1 MAGLVAHTRA
11 HPGAL
16 SYATTGIGTA
26 NHLVGELIRLR
37 AGIDW
42 VHVPYRAGAEARTD
56 LMADRV

>member
-42 VHVPYRAGAEARTD
+42 VHVPYRAGARGIG
-56 LMADRV
+56 